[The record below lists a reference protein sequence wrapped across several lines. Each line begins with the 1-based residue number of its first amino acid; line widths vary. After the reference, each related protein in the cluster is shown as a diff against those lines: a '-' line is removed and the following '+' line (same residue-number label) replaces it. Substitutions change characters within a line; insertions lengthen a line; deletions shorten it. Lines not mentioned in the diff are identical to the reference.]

1 MSRLL
6 EVMGFRLTK
15 EYVNRLGFDAEK
27 ISQHQLNYIYKE
39 LRDRGEMSSDSVAE
53 SVFRST
59 LCAVCTAIGIPKLPK
74 EKKDEQNITWN

>member
-15 EYVNRLGFDAEK
+15 EYVNRLGFEAEK

-39 LRDRGEMSSDSVAE
+39 LRDRSEMTPDSSTE
-53 SVFRST
+53 SVFRSS
-59 LCAVCTAIGIPKLPK
+59 LCAVLTSLGIPKLPK
-74 EKKDEQNITWN
+74 EKKDEQNFTWN